1 MPAYLTPGVYRRPQ
15 PAEQQD
21 VRLVRTDVAG
31 FVGFAERGPLPSPG
45 TTEVDPKTLA
55 VRLTSWK
62 QFVTT
67 FGGFIPYGYLAY
79 AVRGFFENGGTTC
92 YVARVAATHHSN
104 AQQRPRLAS
113 FTLPGDRVPI
123 DVAQLTSDVGKG
135 QTDLVLDNTREL
147 RDGDL
152 VAIEGKGVIEFAN
165 VVARLGNTTVRL
177 GQKTRADHYKG
188 EKFWTYSPALL
199 VTASS
204 DGNWGNRIKLA
215 VSPLTPGPTAQEFSL
230 RVRVVPGPDTTQP
243 KEEEFYKRLSLVQD
257 DPNYAP
263 NVINAASQ
271 LIRVHDLRLG
281 QSSIGL
287 LVGEGIGDRLHDGPV
302 RYGSLLLSGGRDGL
316 RGIQPQDFTGGLADV
331 RGLRLLEEIDEIA
344 ILCAPDAVFEGPRI
358 LPKRP
363 MPQTDPCKPP
373 PEPAEPDPVA
383 EDPTAI
389 PGPFGETDVV
399 HVYRAK
405 IEQCER
411 LRDRVAILDFP
422 PSFLPDG
429 QSARSLS
436 SLVAWRE
443 NVKTRFGAIYY
454 PWLKLPDPLAIEGL
468 SRRVPPSGHVA
479 GIYARIDNQFGV
491 QRPPANAALE
501 FVTDVVHEISALEQ
515 ESLNPYGVNALRP
528 FPGRGIRV
536 WGARSL
542 AGDDESDW
550 RFIHVRRLMSMIE
563 ESVEDSTQ
571 WAVFEPN
578 DFALRRTLVHSL
590 SVFLEQIWRTGG
602 LKGTLPSEGFYVK
615 CDETNNPPAVVEAG
629 QLICEVGVAIAAP
642 MEFLV
647 FAIRQRPGVTEVTE
661 R

>member
-92 YVARVAATHHSN
+92 YVVRVAATHHSN
-104 AQQRPRLAS
+104 PQERPRAAS
-113 FTLPGDRVPI
+113 VTLPGDVAPI
-123 DVAQLTSDVGKG
+123 EVTQLASDVGAG
-135 QTDLVLDNTREL
+135 QTDLILDNARGLRE
-147 RDGDL
+147 GDL
-152 VAIEGKGVIEFAN
+152 VAIEGNGVIEFAM
-165 VVARLGNTTVRL
+165 VAARLDNVTIEL
-177 GQKTRADHYKG
+177 GQKTKADHYKG
-188 EKFWTYSPALL
+188 ETIWKYSSGLL

-204 DGNWGNRIKLA
+204 HGNWGKRIKLA

-230 RVRVVPGPDTTQP
+230 RVTVVPGLDTTQP

-271 LIRVHDLRLG
+271 LMRVHDLRSE

-302 RYGSLLLSGGRDGL
+302 RYGSILLSGGRDGL
-316 RGIQPQDFTGGLADV
+316 SRIQAQDFTGGMADLC
-331 RGLRLLEEIDEIA
+331 GLRLLEEIDEVA
-344 ILCAPDAVFEGPRI
+344 ILCAPDAVFEAPPI

-363 MPQTDPCKPP
+363 VSQTDPCKSPP
-373 PEPAEPDPVA
+373 KPAEPDPVA

-389 PGPFGETDVV
+389 PPAFQESDVA
-399 HVYRAK
+399 HVYRAVVD
-405 IEQCER
+405 QCER
-411 LRDRVAILDFP
+411 LRDRVAILDFRNT
-422 PSFLPDG
+422 SLPEG
-429 QSARSLS
+429 QSVRSLS
-436 SLVAWRE
+436 PLVAWRK
-443 NVKTRFGAIYY
+443 NFTTRFGAIYY
-454 PWLKLPDPLAIEGL
+454 PWLKVPDPLEIDGL

-501 FVTDVVHEISALEQ
+501 FVTDVVDEITALEQ

-542 AGDDESDW
+542 AGEADTDW

-602 LKGTLPSEGFYVK
+602 LKGTVPSEGFYVK

-629 QLICEVGVAIAAP
+629 QLICEVGVAIVAP

-647 FAIRQRPGVTEVTE
+647 FEIRQRPGVTEVTE